1 MREQST
7 KRKTG
12 SGKRLFMAIL
22 LSILLSIAIC
32 IVINR

>member
-12 SGKRLFMAIL
+12 SGKRFLIGL
-22 LSILLSIAIC
+22 VLSIIISIIIC